1 MYLIEEMEDKY
12 FEIVMQIHMHMAKVV
27 NVNNKEGRTG
37 WIAITCHI
45 NTVHS

>member
-1 MYLIEEMEDKY
+1 MYLMGEMEDKD
-12 FEIVMQIHMHMAKVV
+12 FEIVMQIHMHMAIV
-27 NVNNKEGRTG
+27 NVNNKDGRTG